1 MQKMSE
7 IAMNASI
14 NWFFQLPGI
23 QEKYEE
29 CASEWNLTEHRVA
42 PNSKVAI
49 QNAYYCWQIWNMY

>member
-49 QNAYYCWQIWNMY
+49 QNAYYC